1 MRDLLDAPQLRMRLL
16 HGDAAAL
23 NRPVARICATDMP
36 DPRPFVTSGALVCT
50 GLVWRHD
57 PADSNRYIGMLAAAG
72 VAGVVAGQAL
82 HGHVP
87 DDVLTA
93 CERHGLPLLSAPQSV
108 PFSRIIEHLAEQAA
122 ELRWRHIQSGA
133 DRQRRL
139 LAAVAAG
146 TSIADLIGDIA
157 AEQDISIWLVTATGR
172 IVAGTAP
179 LSEEE
184 LDRIVTTALT
194 APRLPA
200 VTTGALR
207 IRQVGAGER
216 ITAWYLVIRPTTA
229 ELDSSGTDL
238 AAIAEFYRQRAA
250 DRLHLDWE
258 LMDRFPAPPTD
269 RPNEPVV
276 AIVAEIHPA
285 TTQDQSG
292 FVTATTNSTS
302 ARHTARPALRQRPES
317 GDTAPDPGV
326 IAPVPSSPGPGS
338 GGLERETE
346 MVPHDPGGRVRQV
359 GTVTNDP
366 GEPERARSCRD
377 GDSGSASAPGKGAP
391 DPESRGHQV
400 RGAARDSSDSRQ
412 DSSAATHDPG
422 KRARTAGRAAHDA
435 GAPARAVTAHD
446 SSAVVPA
453 WGEVA
458 TDTGAVV
465 FVQGEGAH
473 GSGAG
478 AGGESPGRGARR
490 VARGSRG
497 EVRTSEVGRGEAR
510 GWTGRVGLGAVR
522 AVLHDVVV
530 DARTSVDAEG
540 RLVAI
545 VGGAQDEIADIV
557 RRRIG
562 RLAPALGGIR
572 LAMGVSA
579 RQRDESL
586 SGAVAA
592 AAAAA
597 SAAREDDG
605 VVRLRVAD
613 IDSAVGLF
621 TAVPGGLQRRF
632 AERVLGP
639 VVEYDRRTGAGL
651 LETLEVFLGCEGSW
665 RQAAER
671 MHVHLNTVRYRIG
684 RVEELTGRDLGRLDD
699 RLDLYLAVRTL
710 AGHGVSV

>member
-122 ELRWRHIQSGA
+122 ELRWQHIQSGA

-146 TSIADLIGDIA
+146 ASITDLIADIA
-157 AEQDISIWLVTATGR
+157 AEQDISLWLVTATGR
-172 IVAGTAP
+172 IVAGTTS

-184 LDRIVTTALT
+184 LDRIISTALT

-200 VTTGALR
+200 VTIGAMRVL
-207 IRQVGAGER
+207 QVGAGDR
-216 ITAWYLVIRPTTA
+216 ITSWYLVIRPTTA
-229 ELDSSGTDL
+229 ELDTSATDL
-238 AAIAEFYRQRAA
+238 AAIAELYRQRAT

-258 LMDRFPAPPTD
+258 LTDRSSSSPAPHPEEPT
-269 RPNEPVV
+269 V
-276 AIVAEIHPA
+276 AVVAEI
-285 TTQDQSG
+285 
-292 FVTATTNSTS
+292 
-302 ARHTARPALRQRPES
+302 
-317 GDTAPDPGV
+317 
-326 IAPVPSSPGPGS
+326 
-338 GGLERETE
+338 
-346 MVPHDPGGRVRQV
+346 
-359 GTVTNDP
+359 
-366 GEPERARSCRD
+366 RSN
-377 GDSGSASAPGKGAP
+377 KGALL
-391 DPESRGHQV
+391 DEFEWEV
-400 RGAARDSSDSRQ
+400 V
-412 DSSAATHDPG
+412 
-422 KRARTAGRAAHDA
+422 RAA
-435 GAPARAVTAHD
+435 
-446 SSAVVPA
+446 
-453 WGEVA
+453 
-458 TDTGAVV
+458 
-465 FVQGEGAH
+465 
-473 GSGAG
+473 
-478 AGGESPGRGARR
+478 
-490 VARGSRG
+490 
-497 EVRTSEVGRGEAR
+497 
-510 GWTGRVGLGAVR
+510 
-522 AVLHDVVV
+522 LHDVLEGVT
-530 DARTSVDAEG
+530 TSVDREG
-540 RLVAI
+540 RLVGVVAGTQAE
-545 VGGAQDEIADIV
+545 VAGEL

-562 RLAPALGGIR
+562 RLAPALGGVR
-572 LAMGVSA
+572 LMLGVSA
-579 RQRDESL
+579 RQRGESM
-586 SGAVAA
+586 SGTVAA

-597 SAAREDDG
+597 AAAWDDEG